1 MTTLMTKEKSNLE
14 NLTSALFLS
23 LDEAHFFTALNIF
36 FKNHMN
42 AHNVQVYKILD
53 NGSSILMS
61 LNGEFQANG
70 AVLEKGVGAV
80 GYIARTKRG
89 YFSNTVERD
98 PVFTREAE
106 LGVKAELCL
115 PISADGVVIGSIHCQ
130 MLDSSREFSR
140 EDMTSGL
147 SILNDIKGPIQNM
160 KMYLAAKNLNET
172 LLRTI
177 ELKEKELQESRS
189 GVKIQDSFRIIEKEI
204 IGRSQAMREL
214 LSLVDRICDKDISAY
229 VMGEAATGKEM
240 IARRIHCRSHRRD
253 RAFVTIDCSTMN
265 EQALD
270 REMFGLE
277 SSLGMLEVANFG
289 TLFINSIEKMTPAIQ
304 NKLIQF
310 INNKMGVK
318 AEGNGFF
325 KSDVR
330 LISASTKDLMDLV
343 RDGKFREDLYFALS
357 TVVLKAPALRERK
370 EDIEIIANFFLNQNK
385 SKDQQKSFSPSAIK
399 ALSEFHWSG
408 NVREL
413 QNVVE
418 RAFILAE
425 GSVIEKLHLDHNIQ
439 TAAEIK
445 SAPVAVATKPVEFSH
460 ITLEELE
467 KNHIMGTL
475 ENLGGNKTKTA
486 KVLGI
491 TVKTLYNKL
500 HSYGVEFDKEA

>member
-1 MTTLMTKEKSNLE
+1 MTSSMINKKAQLETLS
-14 NLTSALFLS
+14 SSLFLS
-23 LDEAHFFTALNIF
+23 LDENHFFTSLNSYF
-36 FKNHMN
+36 QAHMN
-42 AHNVQVYKILD
+42 SQNVQVYKILD
-53 NGSSILMS
+53 NGSSVLMAE
-61 LNGEFQANG
+61 NGHPVMNG
-70 AVLEKGVGAV
+70 ITLDKCIGAA

-98 PVFTREAE
+98 PVFVREAG

-115 PISADGVVIGSIHCQ
+115 PISSDGVVIGSIHCQ
-130 MLDSSREFSR
+130 MMDASREFSR
-140 EDMTSGL
+140 EDMTFGMSVL
-147 SILNDIKGPIQNM
+147 ADLKGPIQNM
-160 KMYLAAKNLNET
+160 KIYLAAKNLNET

-189 GVKIQDSFRIIEKEI
+189 GVKVQDSFRIIEKEI
-204 IGRSQAMREL
+204 IGRSPAMKDL
-214 LSLVDRICDKDISAY
+214 LALVDRICDKEINSFI
-229 VMGEAATGKEM
+229 MGEAATGKEM
-240 IARRIHCRSHRRD
+240 IARRLHCRSNRRD

-265 EQALD
+265 EAALD
-270 REMFGLE
+270 REMFGTD
-277 SSLGMLEVANFG
+277 STMGMLEVANFG

-304 NKLIQF
+304 NKLVQF
-310 INNKMGVK
+310 INNKMGIK
-318 AEGNGFF
+318 AESHGFF

-330 LISASTKDLMDLV
+330 LVSASTKDLMDLV

-370 EDIEIIANFFLNQNK
+370 EDIELMANFFLNQNK
-385 SKDQQKSFSPSAIK
+385 SKDLQKSFSQGAIK
-399 ALSEFHWSG
+399 ALTEFNWSG

-425 GSVIEKLHLDHNIQ
+425 GSIIEKLHLDQNIQ
-439 TAAEIK
+439 NAEEIK
-445 SAPVAVATKPVEFSH
+445 VAPAPVLTKSLEFQH
-460 ITLEELE
+460 VTLEELE
-467 KNHIMGTL
+467 KTHIMGTL

>member
-1 MTTLMTKEKSNLE
+1 MTTALSNKKANLE
-14 NLTSALFLS
+14 SLSSTLFLS
-23 LDEAHFFTALNIF
+23 LDENHFFSSLNSF
-36 FKNHMN
+36 FQANMN
-42 AHNVQVYKILD
+42 AQKVQVYKILD
-53 NGSSILMS
+53 NGSSILMAE
-61 LNGEFQANG
+61 NGHPVMNAQP
-70 AVLEKGVGAV
+70 LDKLVGAP

-98 PVFTREAE
+98 PVFTREAG

-115 PISADGVVIGSIHCQ
+115 PIAADGVVIGSIHCQ
-130 MLDSSREFSR
+130 MMDSSREFTR
-140 EDMTSGL
+140 EDMTFGMSVL
-147 SILNDIKGPIQNM
+147 TELKGPIQNM

-189 GVKIQDSFRIIEKEI
+189 GVKVQDSFRIIEKEI
-204 IGRSQAMREL
+204 IGRSQAMKDL
-214 LSLVDRICDKDISAY
+214 LALVDRICDKEINSFI
-229 VMGEAATGKEM
+229 MGEAATGKEM
-240 IARRIHCRSHRRD
+240 IARRLHCRSNRRD

-265 EQALD
+265 EVALD
-270 REMFGLE
+270 REMFGTE
-277 SSLGMLEVANFG
+277 ASMGMLEAANFG
-289 TLFINSIEKMTPAIQ
+289 TLFINSVERMTPAIQ

-310 INNKMGVK
+310 INNKMGIK
-318 AEGNGFF
+318 AESNGFF

-343 RDGKFREDLYFALS
+343 REGRFREDLYFALS

-370 EDIEIIANFFLNQNK
+370 EDIELMANFFLNQNK
-385 SKDQQKSFSPSAIK
+385 SKDQQKSFSQGAIK
-399 ALSEFHWSG
+399 ALTEFNWSG

-425 GSVIEKLHLDHNIQ
+425 GSIIEKLHLDQNIQ
-439 TAAEIK
+439 NAEEVK
-445 SAPVAVATKPVEFSH
+445 VVTTPVVTKPIEFQH

-467 KNHIMGTL
+467 KTHIMGTL